1 MFIKQI
7 IGMALVG
14 LIIWAYVG
22 KNPTEKVSVT
32 VEGKTYELT
41 VEQQNDIRQGIL
53 ELVDVILD
61 YPPEVDTV
69 GYDDLHELDMDRL
82 YTPVLDD
89 TRTLRECLQENKAK
103 LIEAYN
109 RKE

>member
-1 MFIKQI
+1 MFIKQLLWF
-7 IGMALVG
+7 ALVG
-14 LIIWAYVG
+14 LILWAYLG
-22 KNPTEKVSVT
+22 KVPEKSQYITVDGKQYEITTQQMSDLQEGIVSV
-32 VEGKTYELT
+32 
-41 VEQQNDIRQGIL
+41 
-53 ELVDVILD
+53 VDVILD

>member
-1 MFIKQI
+1 MI
-7 IGMALVG
+7 IRKILGWALVG
-14 LIIWAYVG
+14 LIVWSYVG
-22 KNPTEKVSVT
+22 KTPTETYSVT
-32 VEGKTYELT
+32 VEGKTYVIT
-41 VEQQNDIRQGIL
+41 TQQQTDIQEGVRSV
-53 ELVDVILD
+53 VDVILD

-89 TRTLRECLQENKAK
+89 TRTLRECLQENKQK

-109 RKE
+109 K